1 MDTKGFQI
9 EDGTLQIVLN
19 EMVSEQKQAN
29 QMNID
34 LIEAVNKLANKVDSF
49 SEKLDNIKVTPPA
62 TDTSSIE
69 LVVASGIDKMRRVVE
84 AQPKNVVHEKRI
96 LFFPDSSSPEYY
108 RVVLSIVF
116 LFIFMVIVV
125 TYCFFLLRGY
135 QSR

>member
-19 EMVSEQKQAN
+19 EMVGEQKLAN

-34 LIEAVNKLANKVDSF
+34 LVAAVNKLANKVDSF

>member
-19 EMVSEQKQAN
+19 EMVGEQKLAN

-34 LIEAVNKLANKVDSF
+34 LVAAVNKLANKVDSF

-62 TDTSSIE
+62 TDTSSME

-116 LFIFMVIVV
+116 LFVFMVIVV
-125 TYCFFLLRGY
+125 TYCFFLLKGY
-135 QSR
+135 QNR